1 MYFQRLLSLTGGT
14 EQQSALFFQK
24 GSVRKSLIIHIV
36 YRIVQSHF
44 AVYFFFSMVFFG
56 KLCVVYIFACLQ
68 NWLLTVNNL
77 RNELLQIY
85 FVVSMQNNSKQSII
99 WLIGNS
105 IRIITNKDA

>member
-1 MYFQRLLSLTGGT
+1 MELSSSRHYSFRK
-14 EQQSALFFQK
+14 EALE
-24 GSVRKSLIIHIV
+24 KSLIIHIV

-44 AVYFFFSMVFFG
+44 AVCLFFSMVYFG

-85 FVVSMQNNSKQSII
+85 FVVSMQNNRKQSII
-99 WLIGNS
+99 WLIGKS
-105 IRIITNKDA
+105 IGIITNKYA